1 MPVWTW
7 IPIGIGSFLFVSLLV
22 GLFVA
27 RVLGT
32 VSHAAT
38 ELYETEMWAL
48 MPPSRTVRD
57 AEPQADESER
67 DTRVV
72 RLR

>member
-7 IPIGIGSFLFVSLLV
+7 IPIGIGSSLVVSLVVALC
-22 GLFVA
+22 VA

-57 AEPQADESER
+57 AEPQADESEQ
-67 DTRVV
+67 DARVV